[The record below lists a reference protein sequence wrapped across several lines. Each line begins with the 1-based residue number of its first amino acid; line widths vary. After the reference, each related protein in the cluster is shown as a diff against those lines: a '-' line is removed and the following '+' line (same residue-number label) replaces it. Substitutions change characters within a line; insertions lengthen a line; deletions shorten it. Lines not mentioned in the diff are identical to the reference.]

1 MEIDN
6 IKKEYTKKINDKIQK
21 YKNVILDSFIEF
33 YGEEYRTTITDR
45 FNDISFLY
53 YINDITIFYIVDNLK
68 KGYNDKFKNV
78 IFAIPYI
85 IYLIENNLYE
95 KDVSKDNFYKLG
107 INKIVGTSDD
117 ELLKDKRL
125 LRYAIAIALG
135 KNNENPYEINI
146 PINKDIKRI
155 IALPIFS
162 VDDKSLFHEINH
174 AICSEFIMKN
184 GESIIKCGLDYSND
198 EKEYIT
204 EIINNIT
211 SLEIY
216 NIFKLKCSDAILDD
230 NIMREVFTDTYKPY
244 HHLITDFYEQSK
256 DRIKAS
262 IIDAST
268 FQIKKNELESISK
281 SIQQQR
287 KTNNNR

>member
-6 IKKEYTKKINDKIQK
+6 IKKEYTKKNNDKIQK

-78 IFAIPYI
+78 IFVIPYV
-85 IYLIENNLYE
+85 IYLIENNLYK

-107 INKIVGTSDD
+107 INKIVGSSDD

-125 LRYAIAIALG
+125 LKYAIAIALR
-135 KNNENPYEINI
+135 KNNENPHEVNI
-146 PINKDIKRI
+146 PTNGDIKRI

-174 AICSEFIMKN
+174 AICSEFIMEN

-198 EKEYIT
+198 EKKYIT
-204 EIINNIT
+204 EIINDIT

-216 NIFKLKCSDAILDD
+216 NIFKSKCSDAILDD
-230 NIMREVFTDTYKPY
+230 NIMKEVFTDTYKPY

-256 DRIKAS
+256 DRIKSS

-268 FQIKKNELESISK
+268 FQIEKNELESISK
-281 SIQQQR
+281 SIHQQG
-287 KTNNNR
+287 KNK

>member
-6 IKKEYTKKINDKIQK
+6 IKKEYTKKNNDKIQK

-78 IFAIPYI
+78 IFALPYI
-85 IYLIENNLYE
+85 IYLIKNNLYK

-107 INKIVGTSDD
+107 INKIVGFSDD

-125 LRYAIAIALG
+125 LKYAIAIALR
-135 KNNENPYEINI
+135 KNNENPHEVNI
-146 PINKDIKRI
+146 PTNGDIKRI

-174 AICSEFIMKN
+174 AICSEFIMEN

-198 EKEYIT
+198 EKKYIT
-204 EIINNIT
+204 EIINDIT

-216 NIFKLKCSDAILDD
+216 NIFKSKCSDAILDD
-230 NIMREVFTDTYKPY
+230 NIMKEVFTDTYKPY

-268 FQIKKNELESISK
+268 FQIEKNELESISK
-281 SIQQQR
+281 SIHQQG
-287 KTNNNR
+287 KNK

>member
-6 IKKEYTKKINDKIQK
+6 IKKEYTKKNNDKIQK

-85 IYLIENNLYE
+85 IYLIKNNLYK

-107 INKIVGTSDD
+107 INKIVGFSDD

-125 LRYAIAIALG
+125 LKYAIAIALR
-135 KNNENPYEINI
+135 KNNENPHEVNI
-146 PINKDIKRI
+146 PTNGDIKRI

-174 AICSEFIMKN
+174 AICSEFIMEN

-198 EKEYIT
+198 EKKYIT
-204 EIINNIT
+204 EIINDIT

-216 NIFKLKCSDAILDD
+216 NIFKSKCSDAILDD
-230 NIMREVFTDTYKPY
+230 NIMKEVFTDTYKPY

-268 FQIKKNELESISK
+268 FQIEKNELESISK
-281 SIQQQR
+281 SIHQQG
-287 KTNNNR
+287 KNK